1 MLTPRDS
8 EQSLASK
15 SSASM
20 DTILTALRAG
30 RKGSESGKVAAVA
43 VHEDVATEGRVHE
56 FCLNLGRRL
65 GSKCEVVKQL
75 WLLTELRLPQLRA
88 VAAGEA
94 AAADL
99 VIVSVHHAP
108 ALPPEVRDW
117 IELWLGH
124 KTRRSAALLAL
135 FDPLYRGDSS
145 SLKTYLAEVARRGKV
160 QFVAQSEERLDD
172 R

>member
-1 MLTPRDS
+1 M
-8 EQSLASK
+8 
-15 SSASM
+15 
-20 DTILTALRAG
+20 TALRAN
-30 RKGSESGKVAAVA
+30 RKGQDCTRFAAVA
-43 VHEDVATEGRVHE
+43 VHEDIATEGRVHE
-56 FCLNLGRRL
+56 FCLNLSRHL
-65 GSKCEVVKQL
+65 GSHCEVAKQL

-94 AAADL
+94 ATADL

-108 ALPPEVRDW
+108 ALPPEVKDW
-117 IELWLGH
+117 IDLWLGH

-145 SLKTYLAEVARRGKV
+145 SIKAYLAEVARRGKLE
-160 QFVAQSEERLDD
+160 FLAQSEERLDD